1 MISFDVP
8 KYKKLHKA
16 YRRAKNA
23 GEDTFVFEGHEI
35 VVGYAKY
42 LLEYLETRLGSR

>member
-1 MISFDVP
+1 MISFDKN
-8 KYKKLHKA
+8 KYNKLLKSYH
-16 YRRAKNA
+16 RAKDS
-23 GEDTFVFEGHEI
+23 GVETFEFEGHEI